1 VHRVIAYVFWHRA
14 APGSDRYEER
24 LVAFHAALAAHP
36 PAGFRSSRAFRLDR
50 APWLGGAGTPYEDWY
65 LVESWAAL
73 GTLNTAA
80 VSGQRAAPHDAVAA
94 LAREGAGGVYAPLHG
109 AEPLAGEVS
118 WLAKPAGM
126 SYADFHAQ
134 LAGRPVWQ
142 RQMVLGPSP
151 EYLVQDGAVGW
162 PAVTVARDLVC

>member
-14 APGSDRYEER
+14 GTASDGYEER
-24 LVAFHAALAAHP
+24 LAAFHAALAAHP

-50 APWLGGAGTPYEDWY
+50 APWLDGDGTPYEDWY

-80 VSGQRAAPHDAVAA
+80 VSGSRSAPHDAVAA
-94 LAREGAGGVYAPLHG
+94 LSREGAGGIYAPLHA
-109 AEPLAGEVS
+109 AEPRAGEVC
-118 WLAKPAGM
+118 WLAKPADM
-126 SYADFHAQ
+126 SYAEFHAQ
-134 LAGRPVWQ
+134 LTGRRTWQ
-142 RQMVLGPSP
+142 RQLVLGAAP
-151 EYLVQDGAVGW
+151 EYVVEEGAAGW